1 MAHLKPWFETFHGQR
16 LFCLAHEPTI
26 PATTAVLYVPPFA
39 EEANRTRHLAARQA
53 RAFAE
58 HGIAVRFVD
67 PTGTGD
73 SAGDFV
79 DATWSRWCA
88 ELREAKSR
96 LAAEGYHRVVVWSVR
111 LGCALALDAG
121 LFDAG
126 GAGIFWQPLLS
137 PKAQLRQYLRLRVAS
152 GMSSNGRIS
161 VSDLEARLA
170 SEGRLEIGGYGISKA
185 LADEMT
191 AAQPEETPELP
202 SHLLWVEVGPGQES
216 MLPSASMRTIAQ
228 WRSRGARI
236 TERRVD
242 GDQFWAIQTL
252 GFAPALLEETTGWL
266 KAADLSD
273 TNGL

>member
-16 LFCLAHEPTI
+16 LFCLAHEPT
-26 PATTAVLYVPPFA
+26 PPSTTAVLYVPPFA

-58 HGIAVRFVD
+58 HGVEARFVD

-73 SAGDFV
+73 SAGDFA
-79 DATWSRWCA
+79 DATWSHWCA
-88 ELREAKSR
+88 ELREARSR
-96 LAAEGYHRVVVWSVR
+96 LLAEGYTRVVVWGVR

-152 GMSSNGRIS
+152 GMSLNGRVS
-161 VSDLEARLA
+161 VGDLEARLA
-170 SEGRLEIGGYGISKA
+170 SEGRLDIGGYGISRT

-191 AAQPEETPELP
+191 AAQPEETPTLP
-202 SHLLWVEVGPGQES
+202 GHLLWIEVGTGQEGK
-216 MLPSASMRTIAQ
+216 LASASMRTIAQ

-236 TERRVD
+236 TDRRVD

-252 GFAPALLEETTGWL
+252 GFAPALIEETTRWL
-266 KAADLSD
+266 TAADPTG